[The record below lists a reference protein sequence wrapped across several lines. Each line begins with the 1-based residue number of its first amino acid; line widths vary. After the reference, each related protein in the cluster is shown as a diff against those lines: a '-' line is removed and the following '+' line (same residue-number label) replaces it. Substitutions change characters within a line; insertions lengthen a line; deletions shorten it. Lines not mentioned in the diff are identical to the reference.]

1 MDILSWVIPI
11 PLLNLFVPIL
21 TGGFD
26 KTPYLVIFPS
36 FFLLDI
42 QLPFLYIQRIPK
54 RVLIKIQCTHTADL
68 LHMEMVVIAKV
79 RKNIVLDLA
88 AWQRWAR
95 ASRPTAIEFYRIVR
109 FILDMVGPRL
119 MFASDWSGFPEYC
132 PYRDWVKAFTEIPG

>member
-1 MDILSWVIPI
+1 
-11 PLLNLFVPIL
+11 
-21 TGGFD
+21 
-26 KTPYLVIFPS
+26 
-36 FFLLDI
+36 
-42 QLPFLYIQRIPK
+42 
-54 RVLIKIQCTHTADL
+54 
-68 LHMEMVVIAKV
+68 MEMVVIAKV

-132 PYRDWVKAFTEIPG
+132 PYRDWVKAFTEIPAWLQEAGTGFTKEKMDGLLGGNARRLLRLEKR